1 MIILP
6 VHALKKYIDQSTY
19 DDNLPFK
26 DINKKVGRAIYTVN
40 AEGVVT
46 KGTCV
51 VREYSN
57 LNVTDATTPR
67 ILLQR
72 ATSVAGASKTSFD
85 IIVISML
92 YSMLTN
98 EVDELKYTIG
108 FEKLKKRF
116 QLYSN
121 LLVEYVYDGMNFPCI
136 FQYNEGS
143 DNYDAILKVSDK
155 LSFKYMSF
163 AVSSPKINY

>member
-1 MIILP
+1 MPLRIL
-6 VHALKKYIDQSTY
+6 T
-19 DDNLPFK
+19 
-26 DINKKVGRAIYTVN
+26 KVGSAIYTVN

-98 EVDELKYTIG
+98 EADELKYTIG
-108 FEKLKKRF
+108 FEKLKEIST
-116 QLYSN
+116 L
-121 LLVEYVYDGMNFPCI
+121 
-136 FQYNEGS
+136 
-143 DNYDAILKVSDK
+143 
-155 LSFKYMSF
+155 
-163 AVSSPKINY
+163 

>member
-6 VHALKKYIDQSTY
+6 VFALKKYIDQSVY

-26 DINKKVGRAIYTVN
+26 DINKKVGSAIYTVN
-40 AEGVVT
+40 AKGIVT

-51 VREYSN
+51 IREYSN
-57 LNVTDATTPR
+57 LNVTDATVPR

-72 ATSVAGASKTSFD
+72 ATSVGGISKTSFD

-92 YSMLTN
+92 YSVLTS
-98 EVDELKYTIG
+98 EADELRYTVA
-108 FEKLKKRF
+108 FEKLKNRF
-116 QLYSN
+116 KKTQN
-121 LLVEYVYDGMNFPCI
+121 LLVEYEYDGHNFPCI
-136 FQYNEGS
+136 FQYNDAS
-143 DNYDAILKVSDK
+143 DGYDMILKVSDS

-163 AVSSPKINY
+163 AVSSPRINY